1 MLTMVN
7 YQGFEIWNQDYNVK
21 IVTRNLQIRKF
32 FSDTTDRYTNVSS
45 MIVISVTIKL
55 QDRVI

>member
-1 MLTMVN
+1 MITMVN